1 MLLLEGYIS
10 NVTCVRYSWLQ
21 KKTGT
26 VKIKLTH
33 FYNFISVKPSY
44 ERERL
49 ELWSKF
55 NDIFKNYL
63 LGIVKQLI
71 DKWTKP
77 NLHYEKFPFPFFSQ
91 PTVLFSLRRI

>member
-1 MLLLEGYIS
+1 MLRAL
-10 NVTCVRYSWLQ
+10 
-21 KKTGT
+21 GT
-26 VKIKLTH
+26 VGCKKNGKCQNKIDTFLQ
-33 FYNFISVKPSY
+33 FYQCETFLR
-44 ERERL
+44 EREVRL